1 MPEFNDPSAVGR
13 RQVVYCLGSVV
24 AVGLFGPARAAED
37 LLAWSQGAGAQIVP
51 PCVVTPQQMEGP
63 YFVDE
68 RLNRP
73 DIRADP
79 SNGSVKD
86 GVPLRIRVKLSTV
99 SAAGACTP
107 LAGALV
113 DLWQCDALGVYS
125 DVKDRSFDTRGQ
137 KFLRGYQ
144 VSDANGHAQFTTIYP
159 GWYPGRAV
167 HVHFKVRTNP
177 AGAKGGEFTSQLYF
191 DEKLTDVVH
200 AQAPYNTKGR
210 RDTTNQADGIFR
222 SGGSQLVI
230 PVTAEGNGYQ
240 GTFDVGVK
248 L

>member
-1 MPEFNDPSAVGR
+1 MANANHQPDTGR

-24 AVGLFGPARAAED
+24 AVGLFAPAREGWLTQPA
-37 LLAWSQGAGAQIVP
+37 QGAP
-51 PCVVTPQQMEGP
+51 PCVVTPKQIEGP

-86 GVPLRIRVKLSTV
+86 GVPLSIGLRISQV
-99 SAAGACTP
+99 SAAGVCSP
-107 LAGALV
+107 LVGALV

-125 DVKDRSFDTRGQ
+125 DVKDKSFDTTGQ

-144 VSDANGHAQFTTIYP
+144 MSDAQGIARFTTIYP
-159 GWYPGRAV
+159 GWYQGRAV

-177 AGAKGGEFTSQLYF
+177 AGAQGAEFTSQLYF
-191 DEKLTDVVH
+191 DETLTDRVH
-200 AQAPYNTKGR
+200 AQPPYNTKSGR
-210 RDTTNQADGIFR
+210 RTMNESDGIFKR
-222 SGGSQLVI
+222 ENGSQLVFL
-230 PVTAEGNGYQ
+230 VAEEGKGYG
-240 GTFDVGVK
+240 GTFDVGVR